1 MKMKKKQKNNK
12 GFSLIE
18 LIVVVAIMAVLVGV
32 LAPTYLRYVE
42 KSRKSADI
50 QAFASA
56 MGAMKVV
63 AADPALELASG
74 QTMTIVFSKETNTDV
89 SFTAPNNT
97 IEKELEA
104 TIGKAYRIKSQ
115 EWGVGTVSITGTVG
129 SGGTVSFEIQGKDNT
144 ISGDIIANA
153 GFGSDVKP
161 KTTP

>member
-89 SFTAPNNT
+89 SFTAPDA
-97 IEKELEA
+97 IKKELEA

-129 SGGTVSFEIQGKDNT
+129 SGGTVSFEIQGKTDD
-144 ISGDIIANA
+144 ISKNIVASA
-153 GFGSDVKP
+153 EFGSDVKP

>member
-12 GFSLIE
+12 GVSLIE

-74 QTMTIVFSKETNTDV
+74 QTMTIVF
-89 SFTAPNNT
+89 
-97 IEKELEA
+97 
-104 TIGKAYRIKSQ
+104 
-115 EWGVGTVSITGTVG
+115 
-129 SGGTVSFEIQGKDNT
+129 
-144 ISGDIIANA
+144 
-153 GFGSDVKP
+153 
-161 KTTP
+161 